1 MIKNTSLSFYDHTII
16 LILLLSLGLGPIFH
30 FFFPV
35 QFLTVSLFIV
45 FTPFLLLFV
54 LFIKNIAKF
63 RSRLFFL
70 FVLFLFLFILLLRYL
85 FYDEKFLTLIIKNIF
100 VLYIPMTLMLF
111 KHFDFTPKRSNAFLL
126 IIKLFLIINS
136 LNSLFYIL
144 GLPNIS
150 FIPDDYI
157 IGSRFTGILGGANV
171 TASFI
176 AILFVLLIS
185 QNNKLS
191 IFQVIFFGSLAFIG
205 VLPTLSKASI
215 FIILLAIV
223 YGTYRQLL
231 RNKLQSLLLITIL
244 VIFLYN
250 SSLGVFIDY
259 FISFNERL
267 NSSNLSSGRLDRIEF
282 AYNLF
287 LQEFHYYFIGIPYL
301 NQTSSYDSTLSI
313 SDNSLLL
320 ISANFGIPFLI
331 LYFLFIRTVMR
342 NREKISKNLK
352 FLSLIIIFVLLINNG
367 VLYFQFCVFA
377 IAGYYFIKSK
387 PLEIK

>member
-1 MIKNTSLSFYDHTII
+1 
-16 LILLLSLGLGPIFH
+16 
-30 FFFPV
+30 
-35 QFLTVSLFIV
+35 
-45 FTPFLLLFV
+45 
-54 LFIKNIAKF
+54 
-63 RSRLFFL
+63 
-70 FVLFLFLFILLLRYL
+70 
-85 FYDEKFLTLIIKNIF
+85 
-100 VLYIPMTLMLF
+100 MTLMLF

-150 FIPDDYI
+150 FISDDSI

-176 AILFVLLIS
+176 AILFVLLTS

-191 IFQVIFFGSLAFIG
+191 IFQVIFFGSFAFIG
-205 VLPTLSKASI
+205 VLPSLSKSSI
-215 FIILLAIV
+215 FIVLLAIV
-223 YGTYRQLL
+223 YGTYRQFL
-231 RNKLQSLLLITIL
+231 RKKVLTPLLITIF

-267 NSSNLSSGRLDRIEF
+267 SGSNLSSGRLDRIEL

-287 LQEFHYYFIGIPYL
+287 LQEFHYNIIGIPSV
-301 NQTSSYDSTLSI
+301 NQTSSYDSDLSI

-331 LYFLFIRTVMR
+331 LYFLYIRTVMR

-367 VLYFQFCVFA
+367 VLYFQFCTFA

-387 PLEIK
+387 PLEI